1 MKNKEYIGYFII
13 INIINNIIIL
23 KNDLLHFVLNL
34 NNVWYYLKHICSEV
48 QVSFHMKGN
57 SFLSH

>member
-1 MKNKEYIGYFII
+1 MKNKEYIGCFII

-34 NNVWYYLKHICSEV
+34 NNV
-48 QVSFHMKGN
+48 
-57 SFLSH
+57 